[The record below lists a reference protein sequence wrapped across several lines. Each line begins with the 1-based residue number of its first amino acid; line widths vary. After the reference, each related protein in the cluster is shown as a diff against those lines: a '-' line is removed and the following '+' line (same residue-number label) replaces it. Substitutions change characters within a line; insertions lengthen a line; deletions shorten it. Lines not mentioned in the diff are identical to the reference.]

1 MHILTLV
8 QGIRKKI
15 EPFHPQNFY
24 VYKTDANKHLEI
36 RASKIKIFMTSNTNY
51 IELVDHFFHFI
62 NYSSTQEI
70 LKEQVTIQTYY
81 LKPS

>member
-15 EPFHPQNFY
+15 KPFHPQNFY

-36 RASKIKIFMTSNTNY
+36 RASKIK
-51 IELVDHFFHFI
+51 FFHDF
-62 NYSSTQEI
+62 
-70 LKEQVTIQTYY
+70 
-81 LKPS
+81 

>member
-15 EPFHPQNFY
+15 KPFHPQNFY
-24 VYKTDANKHLEI
+24 VYKTDANMHLEI
-36 RASKIKIFMTSNTNY
+36 RASKIFFMTSTTNY
-51 IELVDHFFHFI
+51 IELVGHFFHFI

-70 LKEQVTIQTYY
+70 LQEQVTIQTYY